1 MMDSMSLFT
10 LALTLFLIMNP
21 LGNMKHFLS
30 LLRELKAPRHRFV
43 VAREMVFALIIMF
56 IFSLLGERIAWA
68 FSFDETTIYLASGA
82 ILFLAAI
89 KIIFPKEEHIPHIHG
104 EEPFL
109 IPIAI
114 PIIASPAL
122 LATIM
127 LYSQSE
133 ILVWPMVLSIFIAWT
148 LSIVLLLGSRRIL
161 RLIGPNGLIAIERI
175 MGIVLVL
182 LAVQRFM
189 EGILLFVAHK

>member
-1 MMDSMSLFT
+1 MSLFT

-21 LGNMKHFLS
+21 LGNMKYFLS
-30 LLRELKAPRHRFV
+30 LLHELKAQRHRFV
-43 VAREMVFALIIMF
+43 IAREMVFALIIMF
-56 IFSLLGERIAWA
+56 IFSLLGERISWA
-68 FSFDETTIYLASGA
+68 FSFDETTIFLASGV

-127 LYSQSE
+127 LYAQSE
-133 ILVWPMVLSIFIAWT
+133 VLLWPMIVSIIIAWG
-148 LSIVLLLGSRRIL
+148 LSMLLLLGSRRIL
-161 RLIGPNGLIAIERI
+161 RLIGPNGLVAIERI

-182 LAVQRFM
+182 LGVQRFM
-189 EGILLFVAHK
+189 EGILLFTAHK